1 MKAKRWE
8 INLET
13 VAKALCNIITPLSGQ
28 GASRK
33 QNYPQLYVAG
43 THVHT
48 YSAISFF
55 VEILV
60 RVYKYL
66 NETAVKA

>member
-8 INLET
+8 INLEAA
-13 VAKALCNIITPLSGQ
+13 AKALCNIVTPPSGR
-28 GASRK
+28 GASQK

-48 YSAISFF
+48 YSALSF
-55 VEILV
+55 LS
-60 RVYKYL
+60 KYWY
-66 NETAVKA
+66 EYTSI

>member
-8 INLET
+8 INLEE
-13 VAKALCNIITPLSGQ
+13 VAKALCNIVTPTSGR
-28 GASRK
+28 GASQN

-48 YSAISFF
+48 HSAISF
-55 VEILV
+55 LS
-60 RVYKYL
+60 KY
-66 NETAVKA
+66 